1 MKRVVLAVCAA
12 VFAAVSGR
20 ADTYTWTGGT
30 GTWDDSAHWLVG
42 GAAATRAPGEGDTA
56 IIPAPASGDV
66 VVTANEPIKV
76 LALSIGAQS
85 AGQAGTVKLTIAAL
99 GAVNE
104 ISDSLFVRARGT
116 ITGTANSSATG
127 STADSQLYKLVFTVG
142 GNLEVDADGEI
153 TVKGQGYPQS
163 KGIVVPSGNF
173 GGHHGGQSG
182 GPTSTQHCYGSIRHP
197 VTLGSGGSWTD
208 ACGGGAMRLA
218 VTGSVTINGTLDA
231 DGADAGYYTGAGG
244 SIWLTAASLTG
255 SGTIHAD
262 GGTAGALGYNGAT
275 SGGGGRVAV
284 HLTRAGA
291 DFAAFAENGI
301 HAYGGWVTSGYS
313 SSTQRAGACGTVY
326 LKEGSQPE
334 AGGTLVV
341 DNGGYEPKNWN
352 SKSAHMTEIAAG
364 ISGTK
369 MDVTDT
375 EVGSVVIK
383 GKAKFRVCG
392 TATLTVNGSWTNESV
407 FEQTGS
413 SVVRFA
419 GSAPATIAGKSTFTD
434 LRCEV
439 PGKELVF
446 GTGAAN
452 ETSIAANGL
461 LTLKGAA
468 GNLLSLRGATADEQW
483 LLSLGAG
490 TVCDNIYLD
499 VAWSDAS
506 KGSSVGTLDSIGAD
520 DSAHNVNW
528 QFARAPVPGE
538 ENRWLGGSSDWNS
551 PANWSCNR
559 LPVDSD
565 YVNVPAGTTATLP
578 EAKSFCRLSVGAG
591 ATLNL
596 NGFDLTVTNGIDA
609 AGRFVATG
617 RETIRAGGNVTLSGT
632 SDLARSTFVLTG
644 AQDQSVTTGGQTF
657 YSLRV
662 EKDAG
667 AVAWTDSIA
676 VTWAMRCVLGA
687 TAACSFAAGSTVS
700 CAAFCATGGALTGAG
715 GWTLATKGLAIA
727 KRTNLSKCTVTGGSA
742 ITDAPGTDCEG
753 WTVGEAS
760 IFEDPDAV
768 ALPTDASVA
777 AMWLDGSAG
786 EVTVTAD
793 GTLTVA
799 GGVLVGPGAKLV
811 LDDAASCG
819 LLCVLNG
826 GTLTGKS
833 NAGKTGTTPDAQLQ
847 KLVVSASGDLLVEK
861 DGFVTVKGLGYPE
874 GAGISVKSH
883 GGRGGTGGACYG
895 SVRRPVTLG
904 GGGGYNKSEPGFG
917 GGAMRLAVTGA
928 AVIDGELDADGAYD
942 EYYTGAGGSIWLT
955 AESLTGIGK
964 IHADGGYAKYIGF
977 SGQSSGGGG
986 RVAIHLT
993 GAGRDFSGF
1002 ANPITAYGG
1011 YTADRTSP
1019 NFHSGNCG
1027 TVFLKTGD
1035 QAETEGTLVLDNGGS
1050 TPSVGDS
1057 SKFSTPYTEI
1067 GAKVTDAEVGTVI
1080 IRNGARVNLCDA
1092 AELIVNG
1099 SWTNASTFVQS
1110 GTSVV
1115 RFAGAAPATI
1125 AGKTTFTDLRCE
1137 APGKVLSF
1145 ATGTANGVTIADGGT
1160 CTFAGEAE
1168 HPLVLVPS
1176 VANETWAFTLTAPDA
1191 SATVQYVAVSNSDA
1205 HAGLTVATAY
1215 CQDKGGNLNWSFA
1228 HAAEDGDPLVWTGGD
1243 NSTDWNAKD
1252 NWLDRYGDPRSPKPG
1267 DVITIP
1273 SGKSVYPRITAGS
1286 IVQNELIVEAGAS
1299 FTLAGGSLLVTNR
1312 LQVAGSFVCE
1322 GAVPVTCSNEV
1333 LFAAG
1338 AFTAGQSIFTLTGG
1352 GEVAFDPAG
1361 NAFHRL
1367 EVLKDGGRVTFA
1379 DGFTAQR
1386 FVCRPSAALRL
1397 DFASGRTVTAG
1408 GLELNGMNGALTLGP
1423 SGAGD
1428 WKLVATSV
1436 QYVTGVTVAKSDA
1449 SGGVKILA
1457 DATCVDGT
1465 GNANWVFNAPVMRWI
1480 GKGSSDFRNAAN
1492 WWPNGVPGEGS
1503 NAVVQTSAAETMSV
1517 MISAGE
1523 PVTVANLILWAPLGK
1538 AQLVSKARLVVKGNA
1553 DVCEGGELALDRFVE
1568 GEPNEIEGNLTVAA
1582 GGVVTHSANVSTA
1595 DNRLNLHV
1603 AGDATVAANG
1613 CVDVQAKGFS
1623 NGGPAQSSGNRSP
1636 SHGGRGLAFQ
1646 SDRKTV
1652 ACYGSVQ
1659 YPVTL
1664 GSSGLSAGG
1673 GAARLVVDGTLTV
1686 NGEVNASGG
1695 DGGKYYNGAGGSIWL
1710 DCGSLAGAGTVRANG
1725 GCPHFSQ
1732 YNLGGGGGRIAVY
1745 VAQGGLANWGGSLRA
1760 WGGWNTQLYT
1770 EKRAGGYAGTVYVQE
1785 GAQLGTVT
1793 IDNNGGHEVV
1803 VNQQTVIGADWPMA
1817 DDTEQFRKGVRLVI
1831 RNGGHVTVLRDANA
1845 GDVSLEDGGFLTVTN
1860 VTLSIYRHDH
1870 KKRRGW
1876 TGTVQ
1881 SANGAIVWKSG
1892 MLLLVK

>member
-42 GAAATRAPGEGDTA
+42 GAAATQAPGASDTA

-76 LALSIGAQS
+76 LALSIGAES
-85 AGQAGTVKLTIAAL
+85 AEQAGTVTLTIAAL

-153 TVKGQGYPQS
+153 TVKGQGYPKS
-163 KGIVVPSGNF
+163 SGIVVPSGNF

-182 GPTSTQHCYGSIRHP
+182 YPSATQHCYGSIRHP
-197 VTLGSGGSWTD
+197 VTLGSGGD
-208 ACGGGAMRLA
+208 RGGAHGGGAIRLA
-218 VTGSVTINGTLDA
+218 VTGSATINGTLNA
-231 DGADAGYYTGAGG
+231 DGADTDYYTGAGG

-255 SGTIHAD
+255 AGTIHAD

-301 HAYGGWVTSGYS
+301 HAYGGWVKKDYS

-334 AGGTLVV
+334 TGGTLVI
-341 DNGGYEPKNWN
+341 DNGGYEPKNWA
-352 SKSAHMTEIAAG
+352 SRSAHMTEIAAG

-375 EVGSVVIK
+375 EVGSVVIR

-392 TATLTVNGSWTNESV
+392 TATLTVNGNWTNEST

-468 GNLLSLRGATADEQW
+468 GNLLSLRGATADEPW
-483 LLSLGAG
+483 LLTLGAG
-490 TVCDNIYLD
+490 AVCDNIYLD

-520 DSAHNVNW
+520 GGAHNVNW
-528 QFARAPVPGE
+528 QFARSPVPGE

-559 LPVDSD
+559 LPVETD
-565 YVNVPAGTTATLP
+565 YVNIPTGLTATLP
-578 EAKSFCRLSVGAG
+578 EAKSFCRLSLAEG

-596 NGFDLTVTNGIDA
+596 NGFDLAVTNGIDA
-609 AGRFVATG
+609 AGRLVATG
-617 RETIRAGGNVTLSGT
+617 RETIRAGGDVTLSGT
-632 SDLARSTFVLTG
+632 NELARSTFVLTG

-667 AVAWTDSIA
+667 TVAWTDSVA
-676 VTWAMRCVLGA
+676 VTWTVRCVLGGA
-687 TAACSFAAGSTVS
+687 AACSFAAGSTVS

-715 GWTLATKGLAIA
+715 GWTLATRGLAIA
-727 KRTNLSKCTVTGGSA
+727 KGTNLSKCTVTGGSA

-786 EVTVTAD
+786 EVTVTGS

-811 LDDAASCG
+811 LDGAASCG
-819 LLCVLNG
+819 LLCVLNSA
-826 GTLTGKS
+826 TLTGKS
-833 NAGKTGTTPDAQLQ
+833 NAGKTGSTPDAQLQ
-847 KLVVSASGDLLVEK
+847 KLVVSAAGDLLVEK
-861 DGFVTVKGLGYPE
+861 GGLVTVKELGYPYNQ
-874 GAGISVKSH
+874 GISTRSH
-883 GGRGGTGGACYG
+883 GGRAGAGGACYG
-895 SVRRPVTLG
+895 SIRCPVTLG
-904 GGGGYNKSEPGFG
+904 GGGGYSSIGIG
-917 GGAMRLAVTGA
+917 GGAIRLAVAGA
-928 AVIDGELDADGAYD
+928 AQIDGEFDADAAYD
-942 EYYTGAGGSIWLT
+942 QYYTGAGGSIWLT
-955 AESLTGIGK
+955 AASLTGAGT
-964 IHADGGYAKYIGF
+964 IHADGGRAKSIGY
-977 SGQSSGGGG
+977 GNQSSGGGG

-993 GAGRDFSGF
+993 GAGQDFSGF
-1002 ANPITAYGG
+1002 TNSITAYGG
-1011 YTADRTSP
+1011 YTEDKKSRT
-1019 NFHSGNCG
+1019 GNCG

-1035 QAETEGTLVLDNGGS
+1035 QAETEGTLIVDNDGS
-1050 TPSVGDS
+1050 TPSI
-1057 SKFSTPYTEI
+1057 FSGGTPPYTEI
-1067 GAKVTDAEVGTVI
+1067 GSKVTDTEVGTVI
-1080 IRNGARVNLCDA
+1080 IRGKARFTVCDNA
-1092 AELIVNG
+1092 TLTVNG
-1099 SWTNASTFVQS
+1099 SWTNESTFAQS

-1115 RFAGAAPATI
+1115 RFAGSKPATV
-1125 AGKTTFTDLRCE
+1125 AGKSTFTDLRCE
-1137 APGKVLSF
+1137 VPDKVLSF
-1145 ATGTANGVTIADGGT
+1145 ATGAANGVTIANGGA
-1160 CTFAGEAE
+1160 CTFAGAAE

-1273 SGKSVYPRITAGS
+1273 SGKSVYPRITAGAL
-1286 IVQNELIVEAGAS
+1286 VQNELIVEAGAR
-1299 FTLAGGSLLVTNR
+1299 FTLAGGTLLVTNR

-1322 GAVPVTCSNEV
+1322 GAVSVACSNEV

-1338 AFTAGQSIFTLTGG
+1338 AFTAGQSTFTLTGG

-1361 NAFHRL
+1361 NAFYRL
-1367 EVLKDGGRVTFA
+1367 EVLKDGGQVTFA

-1397 DFASGRTVTAG
+1397 DFASGRTVTARE
-1408 GLELNGMNGALTLGP
+1408 LELNGMNGALTLGP
-1423 SGAGD
+1423 SGAGN
-1428 WKLVATSV
+1428 WKLVATSA
-1436 QYVTGVTVAKSDA
+1436 QYVTGVTVTKSDA
-1449 SGGVKILA
+1449 SGGAAILA

-1517 MISAGE
+1517 TISAGE
-1523 PVTVANLILWAPLGK
+1523 PVTVANLILWAPIGK
-1538 AQLVSKARLVVKGNA
+1538 AQLVSKARLTVKGNV

-1582 GGVVTHSANVSTA
+1582 GGTVKHSANVSTA
-1595 DNRLNLHV
+1595 DNRLYLHV
-1603 AGDATVAANG
+1603 AGDAMIAAGGDIN
-1613 CVDVQAKGFS
+1613 VQGRGFS
-1623 NGGPAQSSGNRSP
+1623 NGGPAQSSAARAP

-1646 SDRKTV
+1646 SDHKTV
-1652 ACYGSVQ
+1652 PCYGSVQ

-1695 DGGKYYNGAGGSIWL
+1695 DGGSYYNGAGGSIWL
-1710 DCGSLAGAGTVRANG
+1710 DCGALAGAGTVRANG
-1725 GCPHFSQ
+1725 GCPHFES

-1860 VTLSIYRHDH
+1860 VTLSVYRHDH